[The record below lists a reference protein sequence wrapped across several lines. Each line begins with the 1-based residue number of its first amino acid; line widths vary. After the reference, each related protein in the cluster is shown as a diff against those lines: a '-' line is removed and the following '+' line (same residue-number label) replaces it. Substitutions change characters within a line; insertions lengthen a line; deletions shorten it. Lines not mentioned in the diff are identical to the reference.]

1 MQGQVFEGDWNNSHL
16 YLKPSTSSERM
27 HRTCTWLAG
36 TFKPSTRIG
45 RVIRRPMA
53 LSLNRWNT
61 GSAYAVH
68 TQRSRRHPLPWQL
81 NLPENII
88 TTLFPKNNWQ
98 HTNGHLLWQPP
109 FPQILS
115 ARGRPAFP
123 PVLSSQQLLHLLDPG
138 ALSPS
143 WPRLQYSQCRCQA
156 GNGGNL

>member
-1 MQGQVFEGDWNNSHL
+1 MQGQVFEGDWSNSHL

-53 LSLNRWNT
+53 FSLNRWNT

-88 TTLFPKNNWQ
+88 TTLFPKKQLATHKW
-98 HTNGHLLWQPP
+98 TPTLAAA
-109 FPQILS
+109 FS
-115 ARGRPAFP
+115 ADLIRSRAAS
-123 PVLSSQQLLHLLDPG
+123 LSSCSFIAAASSSSRPRSAVALLAASAIFPMS
-138 ALSPS
+138 LSS
-143 WPRLQYSQCRCQA
+143 RKWR
-156 GNGGNL
+156 